1 MPAPVW
7 SRSFLTSAAVIVE
20 DMEVGELE
28 NSGLGDFEFDVVG
41 NGEPGESAA

>member
-1 MPAPVW
+1 
-7 SRSFLTSAAVIVE
+7 
-20 DMEVGELE
+20 MEVGELE